1 MILLFNKSKI
11 TKPVIVN
18 SQIST
23 EELSTKN
30 DSRSFTTAPK
40 SFSAT
45 KSWVVPPAIPDIFKY
60 PISVEDLFP
69 YWLRYESA
77 GVTGSLI
84 ELTTMY
90 YDWLTCNSGDINN
103 LSFLNLESIIDID
116 SIPKNLVKYISQT
129 YFNAF
134 PASKINTVVD
144 GGFVKNIINNIKINL
159 YSLKGTDS
167 SYKLLFHELY
177 GISSENVSIT
187 YPKKFVMRL
196 NGGVYDWMVDETE
209 VKLPYVF
216 TPDLTKSYLNFSVI
230 QDNDLW
236 QDYSYVVNI
245 TTNPSQ
251 VEVTRD
257 DFESTIKS
265 IVHPLGMLDFY
276 NTRNDIFDENIVSY
290 GIVGSEISII
300 DNYRIY
306 QLGSTQSYGGCSGGA
321 GTPIYVFPN
330 WDDDIASKY
339 FSGMSFGSIN
349 IRDFLTLTN
358 KDNKYPNNARAEV
371 TCP

>member
-103 LSFLNLESIIDID
+103 LSFLNLESIISTNSPRNITLVESSDPLTSDIILGLKPILED
-116 SIPKNLVKYISQT
+116 
-129 YFNAF
+129 FNPF
-134 PASKINTVVD
+134 
-144 GGFVKNIINNIKINL
+144 
-159 YSLKGTDS
+159 
-167 SYKLLFHELY
+167 
-177 GISSENVSIT
+177 
-187 YPKKFVMRL
+187 
-196 NGGVYDWMVDETE
+196 
-209 VKLPYVF
+209 
-216 TPDLTKSYLNFSVI
+216 FSVI
-230 QDNDLW
+230 SLNLTT
-236 QDYSYVVNI
+236 VVN
-245 TTNPSQ
+245 
-251 VEVTRD
+251 R
-257 DFESTIKS
+257 
-265 IVHPLGMLDFY
+265 Y
-276 NTRNDIFDENIVSY
+276 
-290 GIVGSEISII
+290 
-300 DNYRIY
+300 
-306 QLGSTQSYGGCSGGA
+306 
-321 GTPIYVFPN
+321 
-330 WDDDIASKY
+330 
-339 FSGMSFGSIN
+339 
-349 IRDFLTLTN
+349 
-358 KDNKYPNNARAEV
+358 
-371 TCP
+371 